1 MKQVSEDRLEIIR
14 LSHPNVRIEHRDG
27 KEVVVIPRY
36 DFETDTISETTME
49 LVRKPKVRAGATFQ
63 PGDVLKHTETGS
75 PFNVVEPPKTDED
88 DVKE

>member
-14 LSHPNVRIEHRDG
+14 LSHPNVRIEHREG

-36 DFETDTISETTME
+36 DFDSDASSEITME
-49 LVRKPKVRAGATFQ
+49 LVRTPKVRTGAKFQ
-63 PGDVLKHTETGS
+63 PGDILRHTETGS

-88 DVKE
+88 DVQE